1 METIADI
8 MKMDR
13 EKQSQPINTA
23 EVFAMAVFA
32 VTYTVPMLYMAYIR
46 SANS

>member
-13 EKQSQPINTA
+13 ESQSRPINTA
-23 EVFAMAVFA
+23 EVFVLHLA
-32 VTYTVPMLYMAYIR
+32 TE
-46 SANS
+46 